1 MYVPSHKSIKCKL
14 YHCLIPRSLA
24 NLSATSPITLS
35 RSPSI
40 VLEILWARLLK
51 NEPMEDEVELG
62 FEVEVV
68 VVGMRLWPSVE
79 VLSCD
84 M

>member
-1 MYVPSHKSIKCKL
+1 
-14 YHCLIPRSLA
+14 
-24 NLSATSPITLS
+24 
-35 RSPSI
+35 